1 MTISSLL
8 RRIRAGNEALYAT
21 GWANAAIFA
30 ACALL
35 LLLDSR
41 EVMGVNAW
49 LKPMKF
55 ALSITL
61 YAWTAALV
69 LPYLQLKPRL
79 QALLGG
85 TISLLMMAEISL
97 ILLQAGRGVRSHFN
111 FATEFDAGVFG
122 LMGLL
127 IGLNTLL
134 VLFICLRLLT
144 QQPPALGRPLWHALQ
159 AAWLIFF
166 LASGVGGMMIAQG
179 GHAIGVPDGGPGLP
193 LLNWSTQG
201 GDLRA
206 AHFWGLH
213 SIQLIPLAALLIQRK
228 VRSRRAVAWGTYG
241 SIALYAAVFA
251 ALLAL
256 ARQGV
261 PVWG

>member
-8 RRIRAGNEALYAT
+8 RRIQAGDKALCST

-69 LPYLQLKPRL
+69 LPYLRLKLRL

-85 TISLLMMAEISL
+85 AISLLMMAEISL

-111 FATEFDAGVFG
+111 FATEFDASVFG

-127 IGLNTLL
+127 IGLNTVL

-144 QQPPALGRPLWHALQ
+144 QPPALERPLWHALQ

-166 LASGVGGMMIAQG
+166 LASGVGGMMISQG

-193 LLNWSTQG
+193 LLNWSTAG

-213 SIQLIPLAALLIQRK
+213 SIQLLPLAALGLQRK
-228 VRSRRAVAWGTYG
+228 VQNSRVLVWGTYG
-241 SIALYAAVFA
+241 LIALYAAVFA
-251 ALLAL
+251 ALLGL